1 MEEKFFNIDEVS
13 KYLNVSKSTIYKLSQ
28 KNKIPS
34 CKIGKQL
41 RFRKSSLD
49 RWVGEKEVRATGQ
62 TDVASALIKE
72 NKITDLK
79 PRHILLI
86 DDDSLVLKT
95 VSKFLQ
101 SHGHDVTT
109 ARNGEEALGKAR
121 NINFDLIIADIKIPG
136 IDGIETIKRIREL
149 SENYNKPRIPE
160 ILITGYID
168 TEAERRAEK
177 LGITDYVYKPFAIPE
192 FIDKVKK
199 RLGFNVDL
207 N

>member
-1 MEEKFFNIDEVS
+1 MEDKFLNIDEVS
-13 KYLNVSKSTIYKLSQ
+13 KYLNIPKSTIYKLSQ

-49 RWVGEKEVRATGQ
+49 RWVGEKEVGVTGQ
-62 TDVASALIKE
+62 TDVTSALIKE
-72 NKITDLK
+72 NKVAGLK

-86 DDDSLVLKT
+86 DDDTLVLKT

-109 ARNGEEALGKAR
+109 AKNGEEALGKVG
-121 NINFDLIIADIKIPG
+121 NLNFDLIIADIKMPG
-136 IDGIETIKRIREL
+136 IDGIETIRRIREL

-177 LGITDYVYKPFAIPE
+177 LGITDYVYKPFATTD

-199 RLGFNVDL
+199 RLGFNADL